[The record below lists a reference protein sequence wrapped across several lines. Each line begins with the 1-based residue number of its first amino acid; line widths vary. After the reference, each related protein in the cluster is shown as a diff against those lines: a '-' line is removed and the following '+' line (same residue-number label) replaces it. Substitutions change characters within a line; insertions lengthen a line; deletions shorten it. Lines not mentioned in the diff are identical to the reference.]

1 MTGATRRARSL
12 NAAAV
17 AVAVLIFT
25 SIGGPVPVFNEP
37 GTRVGAAGKKQVGS
51 DAGEGKRLF
60 RKETFAGNG
69 RTCETC
75 HSPGT
80 GTLSPSDVQERFAQD
95 PFDPLFLHDALDD
108 GVQGTFRITEHAT
121 IRIELPLP
129 PTIRIAEDPSATSV
143 VLVRGIPTTINTPA
157 LDPSL
162 MYEPQGDHVGG
173 PGARRDSRSRA
184 KHNRAHC

>member
-60 RKETFAGNG
+60 RKETFG
-69 RTCETC
+69 RQRTN
-75 HSPGT
+75 
-80 GTLSPSDVQERFAQD
+80 V
-95 PFDPLFLHDALDD
+95 
-108 GVQGTFRITEHAT
+108 
-121 IRIELPLP
+121 
-129 PTIRIAEDPSATSV
+129 
-143 VLVRGIPTTINTPA
+143 
-157 LDPSL
+157 
-162 MYEPQGDHVGG
+162 
-173 PGARRDSRSRA
+173 
-184 KHNRAHC
+184 